1 MTPDKTKAEFSF
13 TKPAVYKIR
22 VKGVLSANCSD
33 ILGEMQISVKQSS
46 GKESESILIGQIN
59 DQSALA
65 GVLNT
70 LYEFH
75 HTIISVNALR
85 ERL

>member
-1 MTPDKTKAEFSF
+1 MTPDKTKPELSF

-22 VKGVLSANCSD
+22 VKGVLSESCSE
-33 ILGEMQISVKQSS
+33 ILGGMQISVKQSS
-46 GKESESILIGQIN
+46 GEESESILIGQIN

-75 HTIISVNALR
+75 HTIISVNTLR